1 MKKGF
6 LGSGSKASK
15 PKPKAKTR
23 AGGAVPAAPPSA
35 TLAGAGAGA
44 SSTNYGSVREPLP
57 EVDPELAALVQ
68 RETILPLF
76 KKQFEDE
83 QDG

>member
-35 TLAGAGAGA
+35 KLAGAGA
-44 SSTNYGSVREPLP
+44 SSTNYGSVRERLP